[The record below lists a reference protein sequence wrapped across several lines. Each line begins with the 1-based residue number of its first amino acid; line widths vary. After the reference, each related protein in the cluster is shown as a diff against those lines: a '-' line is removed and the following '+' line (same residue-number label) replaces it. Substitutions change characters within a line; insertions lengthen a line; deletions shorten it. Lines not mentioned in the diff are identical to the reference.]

1 MVDIDH
7 NEINTLFEI
16 EILNN
21 LYNSRVVEKPFYDPN
36 KKITSTK
43 L

>member
-1 MVDIDH
+1 
-7 NEINTLFEI
+7 LFEI

-21 LYNSRVVEKPFYDPN
+21 LYNARVVEKPFYDPN

>member
-7 NEINTLFEI
+7 TEINTLFEI
-16 EILNN
+16 EILSN
-21 LYNSRVVEKPFYDPN
+21 LYNARVVEKPFYDPN
-36 KKITSTK
+36 KKITSSK

>member
-1 MVDIDH
+1 
-7 NEINTLFEI
+7 LFEI

-21 LYNSRVVEKPFYDPN
+21 LYNARVVEKPFYDPN
-36 KKITSTK
+36 KKISSSK